1 MPFLSRNVNIRRFW
15 TNNFGLRARRIFLLA
30 FLRLEKS
37 PHFDF
42 AWIGVDECDTC
53 VCVYICK
60 IKICQLVW
68 NFEELHL
75 TPSRV
80 CLVQFLLVEAMPCTV
95 WLRGAGLPRIS
106 PGGRM
111 ERLVTHPALP
121 VKHHS
126 NITWW
131 KDGKVSDTPFCQM
144 SPEISLTRHLVE
156 RWKG

>member
-1 MPFLSRNVNIRRFW
+1 M
-15 TNNFGLRARRIFLLA
+15 LA

-80 CLVQFLLVEAMPCTV
+80 CLVQFLLVEAMPCTA
-95 WLRGAGLPRIS
+95 WRRGAGLPRIS

-131 KDGKVSDTPFCQM
+131 KDGGIVETATSNPKVILSNLSKMLSLNNGIFSGLLFYTP
-144 SPEISLTRHLVE
+144 S
-156 RWKG
+156 

>member
-95 WLRGAGLPRIS
+95 WRRGAGLPRIS

-131 KDGKVSDTPFCQM
+131 KDGKVNDT
-144 SPEISLTRHLVE
+144 
-156 RWKG
+156 